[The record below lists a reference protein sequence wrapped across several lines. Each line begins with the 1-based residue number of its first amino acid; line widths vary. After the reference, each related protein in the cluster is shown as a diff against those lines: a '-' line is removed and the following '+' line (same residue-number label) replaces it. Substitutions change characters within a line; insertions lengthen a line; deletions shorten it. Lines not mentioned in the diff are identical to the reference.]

1 MPPTEPHRPLSLYV
15 HLPWC
20 VRKCPYCDFNSYQ
33 ASGPVPEERYVDALL
48 RDLEAE
54 RRFAGDRPIR
64 SIFIGGGTPSLF
76 SGDAVARLLAG
87 IRARMTVSDD
97 AEITL
102 EANPGA
108 ADVERFAAYRRA
120 GADRLSIGVQSFR
133 DAQLRALGRVH
144 DGRDAE
150 HAVRAARAAG
160 FDNVNLDLMYG
171 LPDDSVAGALSDLER
186 ALTLGPEHVSW
197 YQLTLEP
204 NTAFHR
210 RPPPLP
216 DDDTVLEIEAAGRRL
231 LSSAGY
237 ERYEVSAYA
246 RPGFRCRHNL
256 HYWRFG
262 DYVGIGAG
270 AHGKRT
276 TPDGTVLRTAKTRNP
291 RTYMELAGSEA
302 AAAVERIATPSEI
315 VLEFLMNALRLPDG
329 FAVDDFEAITGQPI
343 GAIEAPL
350 SAAAARGWI
359 ERDQRA
365 LRPTPEGYA
374 LLNEVLRLFA

>member
-1 MPPTEPHRPLSLYV
+1 
-15 HLPWC
+15 
-20 VRKCPYCDFNSYQ
+20 
-33 ASGPVPEERYVDALL
+33 

-197 YQLTLEP
+197 DQLTLEP

-256 HYWRFG
+256 HYWRSA
-262 DYVGIGAG
+262 ITSAS
-270 AHGKRT
+270 ARA
-276 TPDGTVLRTAKTRNP
+276 RTASARRRTARCCGP
-291 RTYMELAGSEA
+291 R
-302 AAAVERIATPSEI
+302 R
-315 VLEFLMNALRLPDG
+315 
-329 FAVDDFEAITGQPI
+329 
-343 GAIEAPL
+343 
-350 SAAAARGWI
+350 
-359 ERDQRA
+359 
-365 LRPTPEGYA
+365 
-374 LLNEVLRLFA
+374 